1 MSCRG
6 AQRGEAAHSALRRPG
21 AADPTTV
28 KDQSEADVAPLVR
41 RPQRTEC
48 RLHLHRVV
56 EVGEPEAPA
65 EAAHVGVDRQPRQA
79 ECHAAHDVAGL
90 PPDAG
95 QRHELDEFLGH
106 LTGEPLA
113 QGLRHGYQVACLAL
127 EEARG
132 ADDLLDL
139 VEVGDR
145 QRRCV
150 GIAGEQG
157 GGHQVH
163 PGVGALRGEDRGG
176 EQFEGRPVVEF
187 AHGFRVLDDEF
198 LVAAHD
204 KDGVLHRA
212 AETVLKGPEM
222 PVPIAY
228 LDKGGHRRD
237 EARVRWWDRS
247 ATTMRSLAEI
257 ASSFTTEDKRPYP
270 ELPDT
275 PYPEAEQFRYDG
287 EVPVVF
293 GHYWRRWG
301 EPLVQPTAACVDLSV
316 AGEGHLAA
324 YRWDGEPT
332 LDEKNIEMVGAA
344 LRH

>member
-1 MSCRG
+1 MSGYDVIGDVHGHADELEALLTKLGYRDRDG
-6 AQRGEAAHSALRRPG
+6 AWRRPG
-21 AADPTTV
+21 GTAVFVGDLIDRGPRQVDTVSIVRSMVDAGTGIAVMGNHEYNAIAWTVTDPRNTDDFLRPHGG
-28 KDQSEADVAPLVR
+28 KKGPNNFDQHKAFLA
-41 RPQRTEC
+41 Q
-48 RLHLHRVV
+48 
-56 EVGEPEAPA
+56 VGEGSDLHGELIDWFRTLPLFVDLGGLRV
-65 EAAHVGVDRQPRQA
+65 AHA
-79 ECHAAHDVAGL
+79 CWHAASI
-90 PPDAG
+90 
-95 QRHELDEFLGH
+95 
-106 LTGEPLA
+106 
-113 QGLRHGYQVACLAL
+113 
-127 EEARG
+127 
-132 ADDLLDL
+132 DLLPA
-139 VEVGDR
+139 VSTER
-145 QRRCV
+145 
-150 GIAGEQG
+150 A
-157 GGHQVH
+157 
-163 PGVGALRGEDRGG
+163 
-176 EQFEGRPVVEF
+176 
-187 AHGFRVLDDEF
+187 LDDEF

-332 LDEKNIEMVGAA
+332 LDASNLVAVSTT
-344 LRH
+344 R